1 MSSPISRTDSPTLDE
16 HAKRKR
22 DEALGKH
29 SEGVLSN
36 GAEVEADPEAVPP
49 KKMQPEVDAG
59 SVPVSKAEVKQI
71 QRNLK
76 TMPLEDTKSSSNAE
90 NENKDMDDVE
100 SQGSNEDQ
108 AQDKLMEES
117 SQLPANKADTP
128 NGESTP
134 SSDIGDQDT
143 ESANTTA
150 HSISNEKNSKEIKAT
165 PEQTT
170 TSSIFGSK
178 SAGSG
183 ITSSASPFASLT
195 GDVFGSSSSDSKGF
209 NTTSSDNTFST
220 AGKNNVF
227 GSKSTSL
234 SGGFGDTSAASP
246 FASAAGTNVFG
257 NDSPKSVFGQSSS
270 TSATGFGASSEN
282 STDST
287 AGSVFG
293 ARSIVG
299 SVAGAAPSL
308 QKPTAF
314 PARLQSTS
322 GSFST
327 FGSFSKE
334 ASFTSGSFMVD
345 QDSSQDQDFGS
356 LLSQDTGDHED
367 PEQAEGDENFGTGIF
382 TNADQIDVHTGEED
396 EISIYQTKGK
406 LYADTEK
413 THAWKERGK
422 GAFKIN
428 ISQKDTKMARL
439 VMRTDGALRLILN
452 VAIFP
457 DMNVVI
463 TGDKYVRFIGIE
475 EGKPISFL
483 LKVKDAIV
491 AKDIVDGIRRASER
505 QSRGKGGF
513 AVALKE

>member
-22 DEALGKH
+22 DEALGKQ

-36 GAEVEADPEAVPP
+36 ASETEADPEAVPP

-59 SVPVSKAEVKQI
+59 TVPVSKAEVKQI
-71 QRNLK
+71 QRDLK

-108 AQDKLMEES
+108 TQDKLMEES
-117 SQLPANKADTP
+117 SHPPADKADTP

-143 ESANTTA
+143 ESTNTTA
-150 HSISNEKNSKEIKAT
+150 HSILNEKNGKEIKAT
-165 PEQTT
+165 PEKST

-178 SAGSG
+178 SLGSG
-183 ITSSASPFASLT
+183 AASNASPFASLT
-195 GDVFGSSSSDSKGF
+195 GNVFGSSGSDSKGF
-209 NTTSSDNTFST
+209 NATSSENAFST
-220 AGKNNVF
+220 AGKSSVF
-227 GSKSTSL
+227 GSKSTPL
-234 SGGFGDTSAASP
+234 SGGFGNTSAASP
-246 FASAAGTNVFG
+246 FASAAGTNVLG

-270 TSATGFGASSEN
+270 TSTIGFGALSEN

-293 ARSIVG
+293 AKSVVG
-299 SVAGAAPSL
+299 SVSGAGTPL
-308 QKPTAF
+308 QKPSVF
-314 PARLQSTS
+314 PPRLQSTPATS
-322 GSFST
+322 ST
-327 FGSFSKE
+327 FGSFNKE
-334 ASFTSGSFMVD
+334 ASFNSGSFMVD

-356 LLSQDTGDHED
+356 LLSQDTGDRED
-367 PEQAEGDENFGTGIF
+367 PEQADGEENFGTGVF

-413 THAWKERGK
+413 THSWKERGK

-428 ISQKDTKMARL
+428 VNQSDTKLARL

-452 VAIFP
+452 VSIFE

-463 TGDKYVRFIGIE
+463 TGEKYVRFIGIE

-483 LKVKDAIV
+483 LKVKDGVV
-491 AKDIVDGIRRASER
+491 ANEIVDNIRRASER
-505 QSRGKGGF
+505 Q
-513 AVALKE
+513 AL